1 MHDRGHR
8 AIDAEDLMIARH
20 DLAGCTRFAVI
31 EEDEILDQ
39 IEQTP
44 MVQHAIQQHLS
55 LEATFIAL
63 FEALPFGKV
72 LPLAGDGTVARMV
85 AVADDQE
92 CVVVES
98 VGDDVLVEIVAQIAI
113 VPGAD
118 VLVDGF
124 EFNEDEGESVD
135 EAR

>member
-44 MVQHAIQQHLS
+44 MVQHAIQQYLS
-55 LEATFIAL
+55 IEATFIAL
-63 FEALPFGKV
+63 VETLPFGEV
-72 LPLAGDGTVARMV
+72 LPLARNRAIARMV
-85 AVADDQE
+85 PVADDQE
-92 CVVVES
+92 CVILKS
-98 VGDDVLVEIVAQIAI
+98 VGEDV
-113 VPGAD
+113 
-118 VLVDGF
+118 
-124 EFNEDEGESVD
+124 
-135 EAR
+135 